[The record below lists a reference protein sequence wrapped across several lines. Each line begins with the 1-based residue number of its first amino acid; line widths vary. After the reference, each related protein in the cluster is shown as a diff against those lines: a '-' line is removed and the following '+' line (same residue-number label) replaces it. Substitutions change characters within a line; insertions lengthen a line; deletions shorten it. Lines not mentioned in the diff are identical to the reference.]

1 MEKPGL
7 TVALIAATHTPCAD
21 GEEKQIVSTKQTY
34 IQLLNYIKG
43 KRDAITRILAIP
55 FKRTPNISFTLAMES
70 HKQ

>member
-7 TVALIAATHTPCAD
+7 TVALIAATLTPCAD
-21 GEEKQIVSTKQTY
+21 REEKHIVSAKQTY

-43 KRDAITRILAIP
+43 KRDVITRILAIP
-55 FKRTPNISFTLAMES
+55 FKRKRNISFTLAMES